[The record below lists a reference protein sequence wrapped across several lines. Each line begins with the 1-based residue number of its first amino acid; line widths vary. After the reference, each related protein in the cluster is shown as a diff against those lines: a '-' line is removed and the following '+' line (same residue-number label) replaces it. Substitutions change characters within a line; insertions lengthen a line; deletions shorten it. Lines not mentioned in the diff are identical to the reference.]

1 MQGTQETV
9 VKCKRCGAPIEY
21 TPDSIFVVCSYCGY
35 TNWFVDESKV
45 QIFVV
50 PSKPRDKILEAF
62 WNRMKEDSDMG
73 RIVQELEVVD
83 TYGVYVPTFLSKV
96 EVFSTWSGV
105 EVRTVSSGKRTRIER
120 IQKEGKFSDRLLLSI
135 PARRTAE
142 EFGLDELISKVS
154 SLPPNYI
161 KLEESNWSDIKLQVL
176 NTEISQSEAID
187 EIKDKAEDITR
198 QKIRSSNNL
207 SEFNFYSCSTTITE
221 VILLLVPL
229 WVITYK
235 YKNGIYNTAISGYDL
250 VFLKTTEPVFFRQRI
265 LNLVGSLVAV
275 LIGVS
280 VISLWLRNIGSLSN
294 SNSSLFFIVV
304 GFLCFIV
311 AYSLSSTAISDVRVE
326 RWH

>member
-1 MQGTQETV
+1 MQETI

-50 PSKPRDKILEAF
+50 PSKPRDKVLEAF

-73 RIVQELEVVD
+73 KIVQELEVVD
-83 TYGVYVPTFLSKV
+83 AYGVYVPIILSKI
-96 EVFSTWSGV
+96 EVFSVWSGV
-105 EVRTVSSGKRTRIER
+105 EVRTVSSGKETRVVRT
-120 IQKEGKFSDRLLLSI
+120 QKEGKFSDKLTIAI

-154 SLPPNYI
+154 SLPPNYV
-161 KLEESNWSDIKLQVL
+161 KLEESNWDEIKLQVL
-176 NTEISQSEAID
+176 NTEISQSEAVD

-198 QKIRSSNNL
+198 QKIRTSNNL
-207 SEFNFYSCSTTITE
+207 NEFNFYSCNTNVTE
-221 VILLLVPL
+221 ANLLLVPL
-229 WVITYK
+229 WIVTYK
-235 YKNGIYNTAISGYDL
+235 YKNGIYNAAISGYDL
-250 VFLKTTEPVFFRQRI
+250 AFLKTTEPVFFYQRI
-265 LNLVGSLVAV
+265 FSLVGSLVAV
-275 LIGVS
+275 IVGVS
-280 VISLWLRNIGSLSN
+280 IFSLWLRNFIGLGSSSSN
-294 SNSSLFFIVV
+294 LFFVIV
-304 GFLCFIV
+304 GLICFII